1 MLPTASLNANP
12 QSASHKCLIS
22 TAKIRQTLRKSKFY
36 AKIFYRLCAKGT
48 RAKPS
53 QRVPDNCREGA
64 ALAIS
69 VGVSNGENRVRC
81 QKNRKKFCS

>member
-36 AKIFYRLCAKGT
+36 AKILVNIRTILYLPDELKNCFVLCANGH
-48 RAKPS
+48 RS
-53 QRVPDNCREGA
+53 LNDYN
-64 ALAIS
+64 AILIVLS
-69 VGVSNGENRVRC
+69 FIVFQC
-81 QKNRKKFCS
+81 HLII